1 MELKNRFGEFIA
13 NLRREKEISLEQLSD
28 GLCDCSILSRFE
40 RGEREPD
47 KLLQNR
53 FLTRLGAV
61 PENYENFLYYKDYC
75 HWEKRQGIIHNI
87 LEENM
92 TEAMRLLDAYCSEYK
107 MSDALEQQFYLAM
120 LAQIRRYEGSC
131 EAELSEIFGT
141 ALQLTVPDIDTR
153 SFHNRVLSLEEL
165 NLLLEY
171 RYCKKQGVSL
181 QFYEALL
188 EYIERMER
196 TVLAMAKIY
205 PKAVFYYFCAWKE
218 SKESRQ
224 IRASRMLLLC
234 DKAIELLRDANR
246 MFYLWELFCMR
257 EELTMFLPQQLQQED
272 SFIRRRQECNL
283 WRMTLEEL
291 YGEYGISIAMYE
303 FCYLYVESENYCIE
317 DVIRIRRKMLGL
329 SQEKLCRGICDSRTI
344 SRLEQHLCKPHKEIV
359 QELFERLNL
368 STELCRTELV
378 TENPKAI
385 EKYRKLRYE
394 NNNRNYDLVNEL
406 LAELKQMVSQN
417 NDINRQVLSRNE
429 IVNKYNCSEL
439 TRDEYVEKMKEALE
453 CTVSYEKIIVA
464 KELYLTN
471 EEIACVQNITLKIDK
486 ERRELRDCI
495 HVLKQI
501 CTQINYPT
509 NYLRMYE
516 FIMATV
522 SSYMGNCGEYEES
535 DGIKKK
541 VLSLLLKNRKIRGLH
556 EALYGLLWNQE
567 QYNEKCDSEYKKEKL
582 NACIILSLLDRDQ
595 DRKSL
600 YEKKLEKCMVQEVV
614 PYPS

>member
-92 TEAMRLLDAYCSEYK
+92 TEAMRLLDAYCNEYK

-171 RYCKKQGVSL
+171 RYCKKQGVFL

-218 SKESRQ
+218 SKESKQ

-291 YGEYGISIAMYE
+291 YREYGISIAMYE

-385 EKYRKLRYE
+385 EKYDELRLHYNSCGYVPMTE
-394 NNNRNYDLVNEL
+394 FFNRLRD
-406 LAELKQMVSQN
+406 ELKEIISL
-417 NDINRQVLSRNE
+417 DIPSNKQILYRNE
-429 IVNKYNCSEL
+429 IINQYDGERISKEEYIKY
-439 TRDEYVEKMKEALE
+439 MKYALE
-453 CTVSYEKIIVA
+453 YTVPYKAAIKNGEK
-464 KELYLTN
+464 YLTN
-471 EEIACVQNITLKIDK
+471 EEIGCLQNIILEAEVGSK
-486 ERRELRDCI
+486 EMQECT

-501 CTQINYPT
+501 CDKPMYPT

-516 FIMATV
+516 FIMAAV
-522 SSYMGNCGEYEES
+522 SSCEGNGGAYIES
-535 DGIKKK
+535 NKTKRSIM
-541 VLSLLLKNRKIRGLH
+541 VQLLRNRRIRGIH
-556 EALYGLLWNQE
+556 EALYGILWN
-567 QYNEKCDSEYKKEKL
+567 
-582 NACIILSLLDRDQ
+582 
-595 DRKSL
+595 
-600 YEKKLEKCMVQEVV
+600 EKKRKGSISKAEEAYELQKCIRISKLCRDIYRICTYEERMKEI
-614 PYPS
+614 